1 MALIVVV
8 DDDIMIRTTL
18 REVLERNGH
27 TVLEAAEGDGC
38 FKHFETARP
47 ELVITDIFMPG
58 KGGLETVFELNQRW
72 PEVRVIAMSVGHPGE
87 HDLLKLSKTF
97 GADRILPKPFNTKQ
111 VLTMV
116 NELLATE
123 KLAEQTSSA

>member
-18 REVLERNGH
+18 REVLELNGH
-27 TVLEAAEGDGC
+27 TVLEAAEGDAC

-58 KGGLETVFELNQRW
+58 KGGLETVFEPHR
-72 PEVRVIAMSVGHPGE
+72 PSEAPV
-87 HDLLKLSKTF
+87 
-97 GADRILPKPFNTKQ
+97 
-111 VLTMV
+111 
-116 NELLATE
+116 
-123 KLAEQTSSA
+123 